1 MVLIYPDMTI
11 LRPVFWKTVR
21 KGDARGTAS
30 AKGPVFVDVPV
41 TSIQHWW
48 WLDPWNLP
56 GLVMT
61 YKKRLKPWPS
71 RNSGIPHEKWW
82 FSIVNRESLPEGIWI
97 LWLPQE
103 LGWSQSDELHDFS
116 GVGCNHQ
123 KKMVRIWIRM
133 VRKNKDF
140 LQLLHDI
147 WAFGGSNRSFLVAIS
162 DISGALRAL
171 CQGRAKRPAEGQN
184 SRVLG
189 LGSDADAGS
198 DSG

>member
-1 MVLIYPDMTI
+1 
-11 LRPVFWKTVR
+11 
-21 KGDARGTAS
+21 
-30 AKGPVFVDVPV
+30 
-41 TSIQHWW
+41 
-48 WLDPWNLP
+48 
-56 GLVMT
+56 
-61 YKKRLKPWPS
+61 
-71 RNSGIPHEKWW
+71 
-82 FSIVNRESLPEGIWI
+82 
-97 LWLPQE
+97 
-103 LGWSQSDELHDFS
+103 
-116 GVGCNHQ
+116 
-123 KKMVRIWIRM
+123 M